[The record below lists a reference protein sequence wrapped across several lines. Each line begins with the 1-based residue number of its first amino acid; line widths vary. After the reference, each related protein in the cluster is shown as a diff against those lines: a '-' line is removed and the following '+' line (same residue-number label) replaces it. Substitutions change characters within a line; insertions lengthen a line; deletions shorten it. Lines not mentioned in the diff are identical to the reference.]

1 MKRTNR
7 LRHIMLRSWALARN
21 GARRY
26 GGKAMQYM
34 SIALRMAWRERRA
47 TIWTQPL
54 SHTRSLTIPHM
65 SARTTSSHTMNGGWN
80 ATKRALLTL
89 RTAAGAA
96 LMTFTIAAKSMLRR
110 SCSISWTA
118 ITNAPQKPDSGS
130 GGWKRGIGDGP
141 DRKLLVGWLRRPV
154 RARLRDQL
162 T

>member
-1 MKRTNR
+1 MNTAR
-7 LRHIMLRSWALARN
+7 LRHIMLRSWALARG

-26 GGKAMQYM
+26 GGKARDY
-34 SIALRMAWRERRA
+34 IATAMRLAWRERRA
-47 TIWTQPL
+47 TTWTQPL
-54 SHTRSLTIPHM
+54 SHTLRLSTPHT

-96 LMTFTIAAKSMLRR
+96 LTTFTIAAKSMLRR
-110 SCSISWTA
+110 SCLISWTA
-118 ITNAPQKPDSGS
+118 ITNAPRKPDSGS
-130 GGWKRGIGDGP
+130 GGWRMGIGDGP

-154 RARLRDQL
+154 RARMRGKL